1 MIETKE
7 VFDDCWIDDVDT
19 KSGDWII
26 DALLCPQLT
35 LLSGQP
41 KMGKSLLAGH
51 IATNLLNGETFLGK
65 KIHKQIETVGWMGFD
80 GGWRT
85 ETANR
90 WKQKATKR
98 MRLYPMRQC
107 NVGQWMQL
115 GAKLVEDN
123 VGFLVIDHLYGL
135 SGALDLNDAAQ
146 ASQAMMCIRPIYET
160 FGIPVLLIS
169 QSTKSHWSN
178 GKAAHSNRILGE
190 ARCLLQ
196 LHGKSK
202 NGKRTLKVEA
212 NSYGDE
218 SIQIQLNPD
227 ECILLDGRMV
237 NGSPDRTSPEIAR
250 LLLAEGNPLEL
261 KTLSGAGRELAR
273 MGKSANAKAGY
284 SMINRIIRQNLLT
297 FTPDDGVTAGDSLV
311 S

>member
-1 MIETKE
+1 MIEVE
-7 VFDDCWIDDVDT
+7 EIFNDCWIDDVDT
-19 KSGDWII
+19 KGGDWII
-26 DALLCPQLT
+26 DSILCPQLT

-51 IATNLLNGETFLGK
+51 IATSLLYGDTFLGK
-65 KIHKQIETVGWMGFD
+65 SIQSTIETVGWMGFD

-90 WKQKATKR
+90 WKQKASKR

-115 GAKLVEDN
+115 GAKLVQEN

-146 ASQAMMCIRPIYET
+146 AAQAMMCIRPIYET

-196 LHGKSK
+196 LHGKAK
-202 NGKRTLKVEA
+202 NGKRILKVEA
-212 NSYGDE
+212 NAFGDE
-218 SIQIQLNPD
+218 SLTIQLSPS
-227 ECILLDGRMV
+227 ECTLLDGRTF
-237 NGSPDRTSPEIAR
+237 NGVADRISPDTVRK
-250 LLLAEGNPLEL
+250 LLADGNPNEL
-261 KTLSGAGRELAR
+261 RTISGAGRELVR
-273 MGKSANAKAGY
+273 LGVSTNSAAGR
-284 SMINRIIRQNLLT
+284 SMANRYIKQNLLKYS
-297 FTPDDGVTAGDSLV
+297 PEDGVTAGDSLV